1 MECKGRA
8 LPWSNFFINIGKKP
22 CRVAGEIPEANKIE
36 LTPFFDP
43 IFSGSETTPSTGCV
57 MWRLDPNGIQ

>member
-22 CRVAGEIPEANKIE
+22 CRVAEEIPEANKIE
-36 LTPFFDP
+36 LTPF
-43 IFSGSETTPSTGCV
+43 SRGSETTPSTGCV
-57 MWRLDPNGIQ
+57 MWRLDPNG